1 MKSGETERRLSLLRA
16 KLKEHH
22 LELALVFYP
31 LNIFYFTGLWIKGFL
46 LVTPEEIALYVRRPY
61 TQTKEMTNLPV
72 NFFSGFK
79 VLPDLLK
86 GYSAKRIG
94 IEYRA
99 FLWNEGERLKR
110 LLEDFELAPLDS
122 LIWSLRMRKSPGEIS
137 SMKEAGKRLSQ
148 ALKVALAQFR
158 PGMREI
164 TASALLE
171 KALRELGHPGYTR
184 STNQFEL
191 AYGYLLS
198 GREGLYAL
206 PFTTGEGGRGVEGF
220 PGGAGFKRLKK
231 GEPLLIDYGGFYK
244 GYYVDQTRM
253 ASFGRVKSAEP
264 FYRASLEILTTLE
277 KKAFPGIPCLELYL
291 LAEEIAEKHGFQE
304 YFMKHGDKAKFVG
317 HGVGLEID
325 EPPIISP
332 GAEQKLEENMVIA
345 LEPKFHVPGLGVVGL
360 EDTFLVTKKG
370 LRRLT
375 SFPRDWIYL
384 S

>member
-1 MKSGETERRLSLLRA
+1 MKSEEIERRLSLLRV
-16 KLKEHH
+16 KLKEHS
-22 LELALVFYP
+22 LDLALVFYP

-61 TQTKEMTNLPV
+61 IQTKGMTNLSV
-72 NFFSGFK
+72 NFFYGFK

-94 IEYRA
+94 VEYRA
-99 FLWNEGERLKR
+99 FSWKEGERLKG
-110 LLEDFELAPLDS
+110 LLGDFELAPLDS
-122 LIWSLRMRKSPGEIS
+122 LIWSLRMRKSLSEIS
-137 SMKEAGKRLSQ
+137 SMKEAGKRLSR

-198 GREGLYAL
+198 GQEGLYAL

-231 GEPLLIDYGGFYK
+231 GEALLIDYGGFYR

-264 FYRASLEILTTLE
+264 FYQASLEILTTLE
-277 KKAFPGIPCLELYL
+277 KKAIPGIACSELYF
-291 LAEEIAEKHGFQE
+291 LAEEIAEKYGFQE
-304 YFMKHGDKAKFVG
+304 FFMKHGDKANFVG

-325 EPPIISP
+325 EPPIISSK
-332 GAEQKLEENMVIA
+332 AEQKLEENMVIA

-360 EDTFLVTKKG
+360 EDTFLVTQRG
-370 LRRLT
+370 LKRLT